1 MATKRVNFT
10 TVNNNALEIMS
21 NYMVARKEGQE
32 IEARF
37 NPDIKA
43 LQSDLNGLAD
53 ARKQFIDEHTID
65 GKKLLNSDILYIQSN
80 FNEPIAR
87 KTVALKTLQ
96 DKKRAQM
103 KPVNARLTAGRK
115 IVSNPKALHDA
126 YVVASIK
133 GACGIKGSVS
143 YQTVEK
149 KKDGT
154 TSVVTK
160 EVTAEKSFTAEIR
173 DFLKSIGMDASND
186 KAVEK
191 LARMLAM
198 RVSGDVKARKSDTVN
213 LTTFKSQAVLSEM
226 ILLVFIQIA
235 FVENHAFKQNEDGSL
250 ERVQF

>member
-1 MATKRVNFT
+1 MATKRVNFAL
-10 TVNNNALEIMS
+10 VNDNALEIMS

-53 ARKQFIDEHTID
+53 ARKDFINEHAVD
-65 GKKLLNSDILYIQSN
+65 GKLLNTDIIYVQN
-80 FNEPIAR
+80 NYNEPIAR

-115 IVSNPKALHDA
+115 IVPNPKALHDA

-235 FVENHAFKQNEDGSL
+235 FIENRAFKQNEDGSL